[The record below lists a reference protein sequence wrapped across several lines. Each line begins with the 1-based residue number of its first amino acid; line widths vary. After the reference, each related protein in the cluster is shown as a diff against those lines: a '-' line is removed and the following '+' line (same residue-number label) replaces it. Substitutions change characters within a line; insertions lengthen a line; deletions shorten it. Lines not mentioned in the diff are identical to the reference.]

1 MNSSPIQPRPVQS
14 ANSNSYRLLLA
25 LVAGAAIA
33 VVLMLLMD
41 KPDAT
46 APAASSVADGTAN
59 AAAHP
64 MAAPT
69 AAGGSKA
76 DSIDVLVERLQA
88 RLQNAPNDVDGW
100 VLLGRSYHYLQRWDD
115 ATGAFKKARELGWQG
130 EAPALD
136 ASSGGAGM
144 QAAPAADPVFQG
156 VQQAVQQQSSAL
168 QSQP

>member
-14 ANSNSYRLLLA
+14 AKSNSYRLLLA
-25 LVAGAAIA
+25 LVAGAPIA
-33 VVLMLLMD
+33 VVAMLLMD
-41 KPDAT
+41 KTDAA

-69 AAGGSKA
+69 APTAAGGSKA
-76 DSIDVLVERLQA
+76 DSIDVPGERLQT

-100 VLLGRSYHYLQRWDD
+100 VLLGRSYHYVPRWDD

-156 VQQAVQQQSSAL
+156 VQQVVQQ
-168 QSQP
+168 